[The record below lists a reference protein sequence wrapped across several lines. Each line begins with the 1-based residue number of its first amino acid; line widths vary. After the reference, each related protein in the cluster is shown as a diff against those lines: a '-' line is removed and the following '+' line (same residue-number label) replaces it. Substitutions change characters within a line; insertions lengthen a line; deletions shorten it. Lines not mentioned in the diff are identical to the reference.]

1 MGRVEQSPVV
11 VRVVTAIEPPHL
23 AAAVAGGN
31 KQIARTA
38 WRKLQPPD
46 APSSLAF
53 VQGLS
58 EPVAQVPHANPFVV
72 APTEQAVGAG
82 GVEGHGS
89 HSGRVLL
96 AVRRLGTSR
105 RRRRL
110 AAGGQ
115 RRAGK
120 LTTIP
125 HTDRTVIGARC

>member
-72 APTEQAVGAG
+72 AVDKRSIGPQPHTV
-82 GVEGHGS
+82 
-89 HSGRVLL
+89 
-96 AVRRLGTSR
+96 
-105 RRRRL
+105 
-110 AAGGQ
+110 
-115 RRAGK
+115 AGK
-120 LTTIP
+120 NGQPETAPATSK
-125 HTDRTVIGARC
+125 